1 MLISPLI
8 AGLVFFAVPDG
19 APSPRGPVVVEM
31 FTSQGCPACPDAN
44 VLLGEIAGRH
54 DVIAI
59 AFGVGHMDAFGWAD
73 TYARPEFGDRQK
85 AYVSAGEA
93 SRVYTPHFVINGGP
107 ERVRRSEIDD
117 HLNAA
122 EPLAAIARIERE
134 DGALSIRITGPRREI
149 PAEVWLVAYEPG
161 PSVVTVES
169 GRNAGQEITH
179 HNMAVSLERLD
190 DWAGGAYEVMTDAPA
205 EGLGSVVL
213 VQASE
218 GGPLLAAARTDP

>member
-8 AGLVFFAVPDG
+8 AGLVFFTVPDG
-19 APSPRGPVVVEM
+19 APAPRGPVVVEM

-59 AFGVGHMDAFGWAD
+59 AYGVGHMDAFGWAD

-85 AYVSAGEA
+85 AYVAAGEA
-93 SRVYTPHFVINGGP
+93 SRVFTPHFVINGGP

-117 HLNAA
+117 HLEAA
-122 EPLAAIARIERE
+122 EPLAAIAQIERE
-134 DGALSIRITGPRREI
+134 NAELSIRITGPQRET

-161 PSVVTVES
+161 PSLVAVDS
-169 GRNAGQEITH
+169 GRNAGREITH
-179 HNMAVSLERLD
+179 HNMAVSLHRLD
-190 DWAGGAYEVMTDAPA
+190 DWAGGAYEARTEAPG
-205 EGLGSVVL
+205 EGLVSVLL

-218 GGPLLAAARTDP
+218 GGPLLAAVRAEP